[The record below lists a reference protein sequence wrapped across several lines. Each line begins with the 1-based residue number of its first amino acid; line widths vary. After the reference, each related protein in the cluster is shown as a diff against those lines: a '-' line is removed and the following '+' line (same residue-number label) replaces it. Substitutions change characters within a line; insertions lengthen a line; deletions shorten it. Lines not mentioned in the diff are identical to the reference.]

1 MIRLEILTGHHDR
14 STFDCGVEPLN
25 IWLKQTALQHQ
36 NKGISRTRVAVSQ
49 DNNTVVNDQVA
60 DPPSLCSVR
69 ILGFYALAAAFVL
82 LEEIPQSV
90 AKRFPRQIPVTR
102 LGRLAVRVDLQ
113 GQGLGKILLI
123 DAITRARNA
132 ALAVGSAG
140 IMVDAKGEAAARFYQ
155 RYGFIPCGHQPLT
168 LFLPMW

>member
-1 MIRLEILTGHHDR
+1 MIRLEPLTGHHDR

-36 NKGISRTRVAVSQ
+36 GKGISRTRVA
-49 DNNTVVNDQVA
+49 NDVA
-60 DPPSLCSVR
+60 DPSSLCSVR
-69 ILGFYALAAAFVL
+69 ILGFYALASAFVL

-132 ALAVGSAG
+132 AQAVGSAG
-140 IMVDAKGEAAARFYQ
+140 IMVDAKGEEAARFYQ